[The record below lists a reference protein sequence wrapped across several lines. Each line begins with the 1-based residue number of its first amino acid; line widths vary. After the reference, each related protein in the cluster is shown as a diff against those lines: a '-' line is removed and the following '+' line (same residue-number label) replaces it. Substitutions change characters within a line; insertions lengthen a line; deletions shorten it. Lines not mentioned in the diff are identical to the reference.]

1 MLVRDLKHAC
11 TWLNASLRPTNPARS
26 RNNTSQESL
35 RYYGSPSRKGESV
48 LPDLFASQSPT
59 AASVPVPLWL
69 DLTAVFVGSISG
81 LFYARERHLDL
92 LGFVGMAFLCGL
104 GGGLLRDTIM
114 QVGDVYMLRSQ
125 NAILVTVVTGILG
138 FLFPTSISQDSR
150 LLDWVDIISVGL
162 FAAAGADKAILYHL
176 YPLPC
181 VFMGAI
187 TGVGGGMLRDI
198 FLGEVPHIFRRSNW
212 YAFCAIAGST
222 VYYICVVVIAL
233 DKGWAAAACVF
244 VTLLLRRLSLRFDWY
259 SPSDVDLTPTVK
271 GAAHAM
277 ADAARE
283 ATSNEMEHALERY
296 ERQQALQ
303 LHTKHSHRDD

>member
-1 MLVRDLKHAC
+1 ML
-11 TWLNASLRPTNPARS
+11 P
-26 RNNTSQESL
+26 E
-35 RYYGSPSRKGESV
+35 
-48 LPDLFASQSPT
+48 LFASQSPT
-59 AASVPVPLWL
+59 AAGVPVPLWL

-125 NAILVTVVTGILG
+125 NAILVTILTGVLG
-138 FLFPTSISQDSR
+138 FLFPTSISRDSH

-176 YPLPC
+176 YPLAC

-198 FLGEVPHIFRRSNW
+198 FLGEVPRIFKRSNW
-212 YAFCAIAGST
+212 YAFCAIAGSV
-222 VYYICVVVIAL
+222 VYYLLVVGIAL
-233 DKGWAAAACVF
+233 DKAWAAVVCVF
-244 VTLLLRRLSLRFDWY
+244 VTLLLRRLSLRFGWY

-271 GAAHAM
+271 DAAHAM

-283 ATSNEMEHALERY
+283 ATAHEMEHALEQY

-303 LHTKHSHRDD
+303 LHTKHPRADD